1 MDEAVNP
8 LELSHE
14 KHENWS
20 RDMVLIAGS
29 FQQKSG
35 RHVTCSKA
43 WKRKTRWHHVDVQW
57 VQSKPCVPSA
67 LLSFL
72 STRPAVWSAAANCS
86 VTALYA
92 RAAVPGRP
100 QPLTGAQHLWAAQSE
115 GSVEKFLEVPG
126 SHPEVAMK
134 PTSTHQQTKVIE
146 HIRIITLGRYL
157 SPQPH
162 QRSPSWSN
170 HTGRW
175 Y

>member
-100 QPLTGAQHLWAAQSE
+100 QPLTGAQHLSCAVWRICW
-115 GSVEKFLEVPG
+115 
-126 SHPEVAMK
+126 
-134 PTSTHQQTKVIE
+134 KVSWSSWE
-146 HIRIITLGRYL
+146 
-157 SPQPH
+157 
-162 QRSPSWSN
+162 PSWSCHETDIN
-170 HTGRW
+170 APTNKSYRTH
-175 Y
+175 